1 MSGMIWVCQF
11 MSGMFGML
19 IPRIL
24 RDVLSRTAA
33 PYRPIRMCDIPKDIF
48 KPVGT
53 LQMLLD
59 P

>member
-1 MSGMIWVCQF
+1 

-24 RDVLSRTAA
+24 RDVFPLTAA
-33 PYRPIRMCDIPKDIF
+33 PYRPIRMCDIPNDTL
-48 KPVGT
+48 KPVDT
-53 LQMLLD
+53 LQIVLD